1 MSEQPAIVY
10 RLIRSAYRWSDRAV
24 VQRLPAAWRE
34 RLQGLLFG
42 LARRAFPARISAR
55 SPREFVAGSAGG
67 QPACG
72 PLPAWARAE
81 VRALAELEP
90 QLAALGED
98 DAALEHYVIPWDMRY
113 VGQRY
118 AAARHQLRAGY
129 ACMLFMGGDVDSLGV
144 ESLAACARPL
154 AIIDVDDVPA
164 TAQRAREIGA
174 DYVALPAGELDMND
188 HCAVLARLALQCAP
202 RQLLHVA
209 HPVLDACIQRHGLAL
224 ASVAEVA
231 PWPAPADSGTVA
243 P

>member
-1 MSEQPAIVY
+1 MSEHPAIVY

-24 VQRLPAAWRE
+24 VQRLPAPWRE
-34 RLQGLLFG
+34 RLQALLFG

-55 SPREFVAGSAGG
+55 SPREFAAGSAGG
-67 QPACG
+67 QPVRG

-81 VRALAELEP
+81 VRALAAIEP
-90 QLAALGED
+90 QLAVLGAD

-118 AAARHQLRAGY
+118 AAARRQLRAGY
-129 ACMLFMGGDVDSLGV
+129 ACMLLMGGDVDALGV
-144 ESLAACARPL
+144 EPLAACARPL
-154 AIIDVDDVPA
+154 AIIDVDDAPA
-164 TAQRAREIGA
+164 TAQRARAIGA
-174 DYVALPAGELDMND
+174 DYVALPAGDLDLND

-209 HPVLDACIQRHGLAL
+209 HPVLDACIRRHGVAL
-224 ASVAEVA
+224 ASVAAVA
-231 PWPAPADSGTVA
+231 PWWAAADQHTVA

>member
-1 MSEQPAIVY
+1 MSESPSIVY
-10 RLIRSAYRWSDRAV
+10 RLIRSAYRWSDRVV
-24 VQRLPAAWRE
+24 VQRLPGSWRG
-34 RLQGLLFG
+34 RLQALLFG
-42 LARRAFPARISAR
+42 VARRAFPARISAR
-55 SPREFVAGSAGG
+55 SPREFAAGGAGG
-67 QPACG
+67 QPARG

-81 VRALAELEP
+81 VRTLAALEP
-90 QLAALGED
+90 QLAALGGD

-118 AAARHQLRAGY
+118 AAARRQLGAGY
-129 ACMLFMGGDVDSLGV
+129 ACMLFMGGDVDTLDE

-154 AIIDVDDVPA
+154 AIIDVDDAPA
-164 TAQRAREIGA
+164 TAQRARRLGA
-174 DYVALPAGELDMND
+174 DYVALPAGDLDLND

-224 ASVAEVA
+224 ASVAAVA
-231 PWPAPADSGTVA
+231 PWRSGAGPDTVA